1 MSTFS
6 EPADSAGT
14 AMSSV
19 VAALRQRCGIE
30 VPQYQMKILRPLVER
45 LGGSSGLEGGAER
58 LLTRDLAAWNEVV
71 EAITVPETYFFR
83 HYPHFQQ
90 LAVLAAERFRSGRPC
105 NVLSAGCSSGEEAW
119 SIAAV
124 LDAQSRGTG
133 GRGSVL
139 GWDIHG
145 TRLVHAAAGVY
156 RDWSVRTGLHDY
168 PGTLTRSG
176 EDWKVGRHLHPWVRF
191 EAVNLVAPLPP
202 GAPRF
207 DAIFFRN
214 VAIYWKPSVARD
226 VVTRLSEL
234 LVDDGMLLV
243 GPCDPLSLPAESFEH
258 RISDGVR
265 TYRRKKKT
273 RRTSSD
279 SPAPRTSHRS
289 AERSST
295 PAEPPMSVAAARM
308 RRPTRRAGTD
318 ETNARPSL
326 IPPLATQLC
335 QPDPL
340 AEVKAHADR
349 GDYGAALELLR
360 QSGLDSVDAS
370 MWEGV
375 LHLNLEEP
383 QRAVHCL
390 RRCVYLDPDRLVYRQ
405 WLAVAYQAAGM
416 TEEAERERRNAL
428 DPRMR

>member
-1 MSTFS
+1 
-6 EPADSAGT
+6 
-14 AMSSV
+14 MSSV

-45 LGGSSGLEGGAER
+45 LGGASGLEGGAAR

-124 LDAQSRGTG
+124 LDAQARGTG

-145 TRLVHAAAGVY
+145 SRLGHAASGVY

-168 PGTLTRSG
+168 PGTVVRDG
-176 EDWKVGRHLHPWVRF
+176 DDWKVGRHLQPWVRF
-191 EAVNLVAPLPP
+191 EAVNLVGALPP

-214 VAIYWKPSVARD
+214 VAIYWKPSVARE
-226 VVTRLSEL
+226 VATRLAEL
-234 LVDDGMLLV
+234 LVDDGLLLV
-243 GPCDPLSLPAESFEH
+243 GPCDPLSLPADSWEH

-273 RRTSSD
+273 RRTSPEAP
-279 SPAPRTSHRS
+279 SPRARGRGAGPSPIPTES
-289 AERSST
+289 
-295 PAEPPMSVAAARM
+295 PLNVAAARL
-308 RRPTRRAGTD
+308 RRPTRRVGTD
-318 ETNARPSL
+318 ETVARPSL

-335 QPDPL
+335 TPDPF

-349 GDYGAALELLR
+349 GEYAAALELLER
-360 QSGLDSVDAS
+360 SRVDSVDAS

-375 LHLNLEEP
+375 LHLNLEDP
-383 QRAVHCL
+383 HRAVQCL
-390 RRCVYLDPDRLVYRQ
+390 RRCVYLDPERLVYRQ
-405 WLAVAYQAAGM
+405 WLSVAFESAGM